1 MLIRLATPQD
11 IKSILSIVRSAQ
23 LSLLE
28 LGIDQ
33 WQDGYPR
40 IEDINEDIRQ
50 GVGYIVTNGDYVL
63 GYAAIVLAGEPT
75 YEQIADLWRTSDKY
89 VVVHRLCV
97 DGSARRQGIALQ
109 LMQHAAHI
117 AREHGISAFRIDT
130 HKGNIRML
138 GMMQRLGFSH
148 VGKIM
153 YESGERE
160 AYELDLKLSN
170 IL

>member
-1 MLIRLATPQD
+1 MIRKATIGD
-11 IKSILSIVRSAQ
+11 IESIMGIVRSAQ
-23 LSLLE
+23 QALCE

-40 IEDINEDIRQ
+40 IEDIDEDIRQ

-63 GYAAIVLAGEPT
+63 GYAAIVLAGEQA

-97 DGSARRQGIALQ
+97 DGSARRQGIALR

-117 AREHGISAFRIDT
+117 AREHSISAFRIDT

-138 GMMQRLGFSH
+138 DMMQRLGFSH
-148 VGKIM
+148 VGKIV

-160 AYELDLKLSN
+160 AYELNLDLSN
-170 IL
+170 TL

>member
-1 MLIRLATPQD
+1 MIRKATSEDKTQ
-11 IKSILSIVRSAQ
+11 IMSIIHSAQ
-23 LSLLE
+23 EALRE

-50 GVGYIVTNGDYVL
+50 GVGYVVTNGDYVL
-63 GYAAIVLAGEPT
+63 GYVAIVLAGEPA

-97 DGSARRQGIALQ
+97 DGSARRQGIALR

-138 GMMQRLGFSH
+138 GMIERLGFSH
-148 VGKIM
+148 VGKIV

-160 AYELDLKLSN
+160 AYELNLGLSN
-170 IL
+170 TL

>member
-1 MLIRLATPQD
+1 MIRKATIGD
-11 IKSILSIVRSAQ
+11 IESIMGIVRSAQ
-23 LSLLE
+23 QALCG

-63 GYAAIVLAGEPT
+63 GYAAIVLAGEPA
-75 YEQIADLWRTSDKY
+75 YEQIADKWQTDDRY

-97 DGSARRQGIALQ
+97 DSVARRQGIAQQ

-138 GMMQRLGFSH
+138 DMMQRLGFKH
-148 VGKIM
+148 VGKIV

-160 AYELDLKLSN
+160 AYELDLNLSN
-170 IL
+170 TL